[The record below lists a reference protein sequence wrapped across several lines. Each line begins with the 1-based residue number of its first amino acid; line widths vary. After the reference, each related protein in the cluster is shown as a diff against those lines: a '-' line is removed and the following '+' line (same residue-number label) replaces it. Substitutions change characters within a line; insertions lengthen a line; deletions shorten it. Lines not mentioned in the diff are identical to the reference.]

1 MLKDKV
7 LHLRRDGGCWE
18 TGWGR
23 LRRPGGGYTQTSEG
37 VGGVDVGMGR
47 LRRPV
52 GGLAIQN
59 RGYTIPILGIILLA
73 FLLSA
78 CSGPFSSSSPA
89 PTSTKTTSSG
99 LPAFPTTALA
109 LRTPA
114 FGTSGQVAPTVKVL
128 ASADPSLIV
137 QFSLAPASIKTL
149 FPDATG
155 LVTVIQGNPQTN
167 DFDTLIVDVQKMPPN
182 VKFTVFLTELSAKPF
197 GHAEYVGDVITRG
210 DGSGESIFHLITF
223 VAFAADARNS
233 TVTSADQSGDASGIQ
248 LEHVG
253 MWFDGVSFARKVLN
267 NPNIPGTPFDGGGG
281 ALHAGPQAMTDGQTL
296 SVI

>member
-1 MLKDKV
+1 
-7 LHLRRDGGCWE
+7 
-18 TGWGR
+18 
-23 LRRPGGGYTQTSEG
+23 
-37 VGGVDVGMGR
+37 
-47 LRRPV
+47 
-52 GGLAIQN
+52 
-59 RGYTIPILGIILLA
+59 
-73 FLLSA
+73 
-78 CSGPFSSSSPA
+78 
-89 PTSTKTTSSG
+89 
-99 LPAFPTTALA
+99 

-137 QFSLAPASIKTL
+137 QFPLAPASIKSL

-167 DFDTLIVDVQKMPPN
+167 DFDTMIVDVQKMPPN
-182 VKFTVFLTELSAKPF
+182 VKFTVFITELSAKPF

-210 DGSGESIFHLITF
+210 DGSGESIFHLIVF
-223 VAFAADARNS
+223 VAFAADARNP

-253 MWFDGVSFARKVLN
+253 MWFDGVRFARQVLN
-267 NPNIPGTPFDGGGG
+267 NPNIAGTPFDGGGG

>member
-1 MLKDKV
+1 MFEHKFF
-7 LHLRRDGGCWE
+7 HLRRDGGRWID
-18 TGWGR
+18 GWGASPYDLPER
-23 LRRPGGGYTQTSEG
+23 ASAVGKAGKCQRRPAARY
-37 VGGVDVGMGR
+37 
-47 LRRPV
+47 
-52 GGLAIQN
+52 
-59 RGYTIPILGIILLA
+59 PILGLLLLA
-73 FLLSA
+73 IFLSA
-78 CSGPFSSSSPA
+78 CSTPFSSSTPT
-89 PTSTKTTSSG
+89 PTSSTQNSNV
-99 LPAFPTTALA
+99 PAFPTAALA
-109 LRTPA
+109 LRMPA
-114 FGTSGQVAPTVKVL
+114 FGASGQVAPTVKVL

-137 QFSLAPASIKTL
+137 QFPLVPASIKTL

-155 LVTVIQGNPQTN
+155 LVTVVQGNPQTN
-167 DFDTLIVDVQKMPPN
+167 DFDTMIVDVQKMPPN
-182 VKFTVFLTELSAKPF
+182 TKFTVFLTELSAKPF

-233 TVTSADQSGDASGIQ
+233 TVTSSDQSGDASGIQ

-267 NPNIPGTPFDGGGG
+267 NSSIPGTPFDGGGG